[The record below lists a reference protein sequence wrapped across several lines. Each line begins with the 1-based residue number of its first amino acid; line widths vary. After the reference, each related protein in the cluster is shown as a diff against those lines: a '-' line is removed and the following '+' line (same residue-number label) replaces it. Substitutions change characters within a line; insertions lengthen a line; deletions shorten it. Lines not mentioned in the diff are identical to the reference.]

1 MELRNDVSITPED
14 ISLFLVSRYGVITTP
29 EVVEQFIL
37 KDISGIVAETKAKV
51 NDEASQDVTCK
62 MDLVELVALLFI
74 PEFLKMNANE
84 EDTKDLV
91 QVCSDSLSFVTD
103 AIIHDVST
111 VTDSNETQ
119 LELTQSLIR
128 DIFLSYG
135 ETALAS
141 NNTLINDMFQA
152 ARGGKDPDEKVY
164 FDQETFLRA
173 LTHDIGL
180 YSIERE
186 AQMSTNWNDV
196 FGQDAPVE
204 GDVCLITGKERIQ
217 KKEGVSGI
225 RNKFIVARTAGAI
238 DMVAHTYFCRMQML
252 VNWLFFVFTF
262 FGYIYFEMP
271 TFSQNCPEFMA
282 LSTWMENQ
290 DTAGCS
296 MGYTIIDWLI
306 SFALGK

>member
-1 MELRNDVSITPED
+1 MKLRNDVSITPED
-14 ISLFLVSRYGVITTP
+14 ISLFLGSRYGVMTTP
-29 EVVEQFIL
+29 EIVEQFIL
-37 KDISGIVAETKAKV
+37 KDISGIMAETKAKV
-51 NDEASQDVTCK
+51 NDKASEDVTCK

-74 PEFLKMNANE
+74 PQFLKMKANK

-103 AIIHDVST
+103 AIIHDVSICS
-111 VTDSNETQ
+111 DLNETQ

-141 NNTLINDMFQA
+141 NDTLINDMFQA
-152 ARGGKDPDEKVY
+152 ARRGKDPDEKVY

-180 YSIERE
+180 YSIKRE

-196 FGQDAPVE
+196 FGEDAPVV
-204 GDVCLITGKERIQ
+204 GDVCPITGKERIQ
-217 KKEGVSGI
+217 KEEAVSGI
-225 RNKFIVARTAGAI
+225 RNKFIVARTAGEI
-238 DMVAHTYFCRMQML
+238 DMVAHTYFCRVQMIM
-252 VNWLFFVFTF
+252 NWLFFVFTY
-262 FGYIYFEMP
+262 FGYIYVEVP
-271 TFSQNCPEFMA
+271 TLSHNCPEFTA
-282 LSTWMENQ
+282 LSTWIENK
-290 DTAGCS
+290 DSASCS
-296 MGYTIIDWLI
+296 MGYTIVDWLI